1 MSCRT
6 CLELEQFLRAAE
18 EPDPPELLVGLTE
31 RGLINRALQRE
42 EKIKEQRHQVEKHK
56 MLCRSPSD
64 EANG

>member
-18 EPDPPELLVGLTE
+18 EPESPELLVGLTE

-42 EKIKEQRHQVEKHK
+42 EKIKEQRHLVEKHK
-56 MLCRSPSD
+56 MFCSSPKD
-64 EANG
+64 GAKE